1 MKLRLSLILFS
12 VLVSYPLMARKQ
24 QGISAFERHKQSL
37 VQGNDHRTGYAD
49 NTQGP
54 GNRSTTYSPTREDR
68 DATYNY
74 DSIIGY
80 DTTLTNLQKLNSPQ
94 DDYQPFLLRG
104 AYEEEGQDLMLFSS
118 NRYRIPETK
127 TEEHTEKTY
136 NSKGSEETWET
147 PRQNGYKWNSDNNTA
162 LIGSDEDHF
171 YFYRHYWPRDGVIFQ
186 APRKAGAKRPYAAGR
201 LRRVKYIQSDS
212 DEVSITCIGPD
223 TVVFASN
230 RRGDYDLY
238 LCTGKDEITA
248 LDNLNTAY
256 EENDVH
262 YDRQTSTLYFSSN
275 RPDGFGG
282 FDIYQSI
289 HTGNGQFT
297 APELLTDTFV
307 NKTSSDERDFHR
319 SDDSTIVFASNRDG
333 GLGSLDLYLMRIRPI
348 YAKIEKDSLPVDT
361 VIETPSSDK
370 RDELTAML
378 DSLGLLPFHGE
389 VQIGAYR
396 YIKSLEDF
404 YKRFPCITS
413 EDIKMQ
419 QITVDDTIIV
429 HKYIINKVYT
439 DVDEALDKQFQIER
453 MHCLPDKVFADM
465 PFIGCLDKNGN
476 RFAIFWKK
484 DELAGQKIFYI
495 RKNGKLIWKTR
506 KF

>member
-1 MKLRLSLILFS
+1 MKMRLSLLLFAVLFS
-12 VLVSYPLMARKQ
+12 YATVAREQ
-24 QGISAFERHKQSL
+24 RGMSAFERHKLSLEQGQGVRETTVSQSNRTDD
-37 VQGNDHRTGYAD
+37 VSVKNDTEKTLPAYR
-49 NTQGP
+49 
-54 GNRSTTYSPTREDR
+54 
-68 DATYNY
+68 Y

-80 DTTLTNLQKLNSPQ
+80 DTTLTNLKTLNSSQ
-94 DDYQPFLLRG
+94 NDYEPFLLRG
-104 AYEEEGQDLMLFSS
+104 LYDSGEQDLMLFSS
-118 NRYRIPETK
+118 DRYRIPETK
-127 TEEHTEKTY
+127 TEEYTEKAY
-136 NSKGSEETWET
+136 YSKGRDEIWET
-147 PRQNGYKWNSDNNTA
+147 PVQNGYKWNSDNNTS
-162 LIGSDEDHF
+162 LVGYDEDNL
-171 YFYRHYWPRDGVIFQ
+171 YFYRHYWPRDGVLFYAQ
-186 APRKAGAKRPYAAGR
+186 RKDNEKRPYSAGR
-201 LRRVKYIQSDS
+201 LRRVRYIQSDS
-212 DEVSITCIGPD
+212 DEVAITTIGPD
-223 TVVFASN
+223 SVVFVSN
-230 RRGDYDLY
+230 RRGDYDIY

-256 EENDVH
+256 EENDVY
-262 YDRQTSTLYFSSN
+262 YDRHSSTLYFSSN

-282 FDIYQSI
+282 FDIYRSS
-289 HTGNGQFT
+289 HMGGGRFST
-297 APELLTDTFV
+297 PEILTDTFV

-319 SDDSTIVFASNRDG
+319 DDDSTMVFASNRNG
-333 GLGSLDLYLMRIRPI
+333 GVGNLDLYLLRIRPI
-348 YAKIEKDSLPVDT
+348 YATIEKDSVPVDT
-361 VIETPSSDK
+361 VIETPSESK

-419 QITVDDTIIV
+419 KITVDDTILV